1 MTLTPRMDFGPR
13 PQRKDRPKM
22 FRFLPL
28 LTASLIALSAPVL
41 AQQNLFAPRIIINDR
56 AVTEFEYQ
64 QRLRFLQLLRAPGDV
79 EKAALEG
86 LIDDRLRQQEAKRF
100 DVKLN
105 EDDLKKG
112 MEEFAA
118 RANLSADEFI
128 KALGEA
134 GVEPETFRDFVSA
147 GLLWREI
154 VRGKYSAYA
163 KVSEEEI
170 DRALE
175 AETRKA
181 ALTVGLAELI
191 IPAEPGREAEALALA
206 RDIQANV
213 RSEADFSAAVQNYS
227 AAATRDRGGRL
238 NPMPMANLPPVV
250 AAAVGQLSPGQIS
263 PPVTIPGAVALF
275 QLRSLVEGKPGDG
288 SAVQV
293 EYARLRLP
301 AGPETSTLF
310 AELRA
315 KAQICKDFYGMASGV
330 PTDQITIESQP
341 MSAVPADLGLVL
353 SRLDRGEIAERTQ
366 AGQQELI
373 MLCSRSVVREEP
385 VDRNALRIQLLNQKM
400 EKLADQYLATLKA
413 EAIIREP

>member
-1 MTLTPRMDFGPR
+1 MTPTPRMDFGPR

-301 AGPETSTLF
+301 AGPEASTLF

-330 PTDQITIESQP
+330 PADQITIESQP

>member
-1 MTLTPRMDFGPR
+1 MTPTPRMDFGPR

-118 RANLSADEFI
+118 RANLSAEEFI

-301 AGPETSTLF
+301 AGRETSTLF

-330 PTDQITIESQP
+330 PADQITIESQP